1 VKISQALQAQK
12 ALNAEISHLRGLESQ
27 KAWSYRSL
35 ETPNAEMKSNFDFD
49 KNHETIKKLSRLH
62 TKLGQAI
69 SRTNLELDCI
79 GLDVKD
85 LVELGEWI

>member
-1 VKISQALQAQK
+1 MKISQGLQGQK

-35 ETPNAEMKSNFDFD
+35 ETPDAEMKPNFDFD
-49 KNHETIKKLSRLH
+49 KNHEIIKKLSRLH

-69 SRTNLELDCI
+69 ARTNLELDLI
-79 GLDVKD
+79 GLNEKDVSD
-85 LVELGEWI
+85 LEEWV